1 MTERMQN
8 WRSRW
13 GRDRDERGAT
23 MILVAICMVLLLW
36 GGAFG
41 VDLGLTV
48 DGGRQVQAIADT
60 SALDMVR
67 YISVTEWPPYSS
79 QLAAN
84 SYLNAKLPYADT
96 DNGSGAGLTQV
107 PGVWQNGTFTPN
119 LGTVNGKQVK
129 CWYYY
134 PSNGAPPCNAIKV
147 TAVQS
152 VPQIFVGGQ
161 SSVTK
166 TSIAAVTPEAGFS
179 IGSYLAGVTSQ
190 QSAVLNAVLGTL
202 GTSVNI
208 SAVGY
213 IGLAN
218 TSVTVSQLITASG
231 GALTTSNVLTASL
244 TGAQWLAIWS
254 DAVANQVSQLNCGS
268 TPTPEQCGASTA
280 LASLDFSGGTSA
292 SLCQL
297 VSINGSSCTGNL
309 STLSTSELSASLDA
323 LQMLTTEAEL
333 ANGTNAIDL
342 GTSLGLTGVSDAKLT
357 LSLVQI
363 PQVGYGPVGT
373 TATTA
378 QVSSSLQL
386 NDLGVGLITIPLSAA
401 QGTATLASVTCS
413 DNSLKSTNIAPT
425 TTTASGTIS
434 LTVAGVPSNIATVT
448 VAGYTGT
455 PTQFGYAPP
464 NVPPTATSVANG
476 SNPQTA
482 GGTPVPS
489 VSGLSPSSP
498 AVPVLSAA
506 GAILVPI
513 LQAAGVTLGAA
524 SVADLST
531 NCGAVA
537 LVQ

>member
-1 MTERMQN
+1 
-8 WRSRW
+8 
-13 GRDRDERGAT
+13 

-79 QLAAN
+79 QIAAN
-84 SYLNAKLPYADT
+84 SYLNSKLPYADT
-96 DNGSGAGLTQV
+96 DNGSVAGLTQV

-147 TAVQS
+147 TAAQS

-202 GTSVNI
+202 GTSVSI

-218 TSVTVSQLITASG
+218 TSVTVGQLITASG
-231 GALTTSNVLTASL
+231 GALTTSNVLTTSL

-254 DAVANQVSQLNCGS
+254 DAVANQVAQLNCGA
-268 TPTPEQCGASTA
+268 TPTPEQCGASAA

-297 VSINGSSCTGNL
+297 VSINGSACSGNL

-323 LQMLTTEAEL
+323 LQILTTEAEL

-363 PQVGYGPVGT
+363 PQVGYGPVGA

-386 NDLGVGLITIPLSAA
+386 NDIGVGLITIPLSAA
-401 QGTATLASVTCS
+401 SGTATLASVTCS
-413 DNSLKSTNIAPT
+413 DNSLKSTNIAAVIT
-425 TTTASGTIS
+425 AASGTIS
-434 LTVAGVPSNIATVT
+434 LSVAGVPSNIATVS
-448 VAGYTGT
+448 VAGYNGT
-455 PTQFGYAPP
+455 STPFGYAPP

-476 SNPQTA
+476 SNPETA

-498 AVPVLSAA
+498 AQPVITAA
-506 GAILVPI
+506 GPILVPI
-513 LQAAGVTLGAA
+513 MQAAGVTLGAA